1 MSWHK
6 ATFPSTTDDNP
17 DVLGIGQL
25 AGEGFFRANKPQ
37 GFGMFHAKRGIPNQ
51 PGAILIVY
59 LSPVASET
67 CPEIFES
74 YQFEPCE
81 APARNEQDIA
91 YVLGDPWTMT
101 LLQEW
106 YGGERPLTLT
116 EEERRALAGEQTQTD
131 DTQQAQAA
139 S

>member
-6 ATFPSTTDDNP
+6 ITFPSTTDDHP
-17 DVLGIGQL
+17 DVLQIGQL

-37 GFGMFHAKRGIPNQ
+37 GFGMFHAKRGVPNQ
-51 PGAILIVY
+51 PGAIIIVY
-59 LSPVASET
+59 LSPVASEV

-74 YQFEPCE
+74 YKFEPCE

-91 YVLGDPWTMT
+91 FVIGDPWTMT

-106 YGGERPLTLT
+106 YGGERPLNLT
-116 EEERRALAGEQTQTD
+116 EEERQALAQ
-131 DTQQAQAA
+131 QQAQAA